1 MRSLT
6 EDELNKDI
14 RSDKDSILY
23 IPDPEPVL
31 KYDTTGHV
39 KDDVHIPEI
48 AEDIPDKVKEL
59 KDSGEA
65 VVSASAYMPKYIN
78 EIIENTVN
86 TVLKNVDPPKY
97 DPYKDEPVDNKETP
111 SNIPDYKFDN
121 EIDNNIDIKNDSDD
135 IEVPDFFPPAPS
147 YDLVVT
153 VCKPLYQVASDVYTS
168 DMYEIKQYFVR
179 KLQEAMS
186 KYFSQLVRIK
196 NECGV
201 SDITKLLDDFDAAEV
216 SVSDSNLVHLSDYV
230 TRSQIIRDQKTRL
243 FNKTHNTNETLYHL
257 RACLAAKEQRARYYK
272 ANYGDSSTFLS
283 TKSNSLLLNS
293 RQQYDAN
300 YKNAVYNLF
309 KYLNSSVLIINDS
322 LQMSLN
328 EAAAKGQ
335 LLKNNVNIFL
345 ADATK
350 PAETAAIVDNTPEI
364 ATKPTTSPAPN
375 PEAQADT
382 PAADNTPATEPA
394 TEPSTT
400 TNSDVDKIKELNSTF
415 YSYAMSVKDD
425 VIHRYDICKQMQA
438 YLTTDG
444 RECGTLTPSVDFS
457 DVKTYTQ
464 YCNGNMT
471 AATSNAVSSLRI
483 ATEHLNIYK
492 QETCLAELMKDIDG
506 NYISIPYT
514 LTLATQN
521 DQAERLIIK
530 NALDRWTVAQTIGTQ
545 IFSNFG

>member
-1 MRSLT
+1 MVRNLAE
-6 EDELNKDI
+6 EDLNKDI

-39 KDDVHIPEI
+39 KDDVPAPEI
-48 AEDIPDKVKEL
+48 TEDIPDKVKEL

-97 DPYKDEPVDNKETP
+97 DPYKDEPVEKKET
-111 SNIPDYKFDN
+111 SADIPKFEFD
-121 EIDNNIDIKNDSDD
+121 EKTDDD

-201 SDITKLLDDFDAAEV
+201 ADITKLLDSFDAAEV
-216 SVSDSNLVHLSDYV
+216 NVTDSNLVHLSDYI

-272 ANYGDSSTFLS
+272 ANYGESSTFLS

-350 PAETAAIVDNTPEI
+350 PAETAAIVDNTTEI
-364 ATKPTTSPAPN
+364 ATKPTTSPTPN
-375 PEAQADT
+375 PEAKADT
-382 PAADNTPATEPA
+382 PAADNTPATG
-394 TEPSTT
+394 PSTS

-444 RECGTLTPSVDFS
+444 RECGTLTPSVDFG

-471 AATSNAVSSLRI
+471 AATSNAVSSLKI

-530 NALDRWTVAQTIGTQ
+530 NALDRWTVAQTIGAQ